1 MINRRIALALG
12 CTPLLPRIAWAAWPE
27 RPIRWLVATAPGGGS
42 DILARLLGSAM
53 SPRLGQ
59 PVLVENRPGAAS
71 NIAAEATARA
81 APDGYTVFTADNGT
95 LIFNPVLFRRLPY
108 NPETDFRPIGLF
120 ARFHLVL
127 AVKAASPIRT
137 VQDYI
142 AAARRE
148 PGKLDYGSSGVGS
161 PHHIAMERF
170 QRMMGIKLN
179 HIPYRGGAPGLSDLI
194 AGNLESQLVDFAT
207 GAEAI
212 RSGQV
217 RALAVASAQ
226 CPEFLPKLP
235 TFAEAGATGFEAYAW
250 QGLVTT
256 AATPD
261 AMVERL
267 SAELRAAKAQEAVR
281 RRMIEIGVEPLE
293 GGPAEFAALIARE
306 RAIWAPIVRDM
317 GVTLDT

>member
-1 MINRRIALALG
+1 MIRRRTALALG
-12 CTPLLPRIAWAAWPE
+12 LAPLAPRLARAAWPE

-42 DILARLLGSAM
+42 DILARLLGNAM
-53 SPRLGQ
+53 SARLGQ

-81 APDGYTVFTADNGT
+81 MPDGHTVFTADNGT

-127 AVKAASPIRT
+127 TVKAGSPIRT
-137 VQDYI
+137 AQDYL

-148 PGKLDYGSSGVGS
+148 PGRLDYGSSGVGS
-161 PHHIAMERF
+161 PHHIAMERL
-170 QRMMGIKLN
+170 QRMMGIRLN
-179 HIPYRGGAPGLSDLI
+179 HIPYRGGAPALSDLI

-217 RALAVASAQ
+217 RALAVASGQ
-226 CPEFLPKLP
+226 RLDFLPDLP
-235 TFAEAGATGFEAYAW
+235 TFAELGAAGFEAYAW
-250 QGLVTT
+250 QGLVTP
-256 AATPD
+256 AAVPD
-261 AMVERL
+261 SAVERL
-267 SAELRAAKAQEAVR
+267 STELSAAKAQEPVR

-306 RAIWAPIVRDM
+306 RSIWAPLLREM
-317 GVTLDT
+317 GVTLDG